1 MKLIPGLNSVFT
13 HPGSKTSFGPFRT
26 ILYFYFFFR
35 FVTDFPSF
43 VSSSKLSSGSGTGR
57 SSRPGRTSD
66 PPWFL
71 SGSDTLGRLAG
82 NTLG

>member
-1 MKLIPGLNSVFT
+1 MWDY
-13 HPGSKTSFGPFRT
+13 RC
-26 ILYFYFFFR
+26 
-35 FVTDFPSF
+35 VTDFPSF
-43 VSSSKLSSGSGTGR
+43 VSSSKLSSVSGAGR

>member
-1 MKLIPGLNSVFT
+1 MF
-13 HPGSKTSFGPFRT
+13 F
-26 ILYFYFFFR
+26 YFYFIFGPVWDNCR
-35 FVTDFPSF
+35 FVTDVPSF